1 MFCQHCGAS
10 LAAGAAFCATCG
22 RPVAGGPAPAMAAT
36 SPAAAAAYAA
46 PRPVYAGFWL
56 RLVAYIVDE
65 LLLGFVGGT
74 LFFLFFASRFLTQH
88 SGRDGFAPGPD
99 FFIFLTPIILI
110 SVAMQ
115 WLYHA
120 FLESSEWQAT
130 VGKKLVGI
138 VVTDLAGNRIDFV
151 RATWRHFAKILSSAI
166 LLIGYLMAGFTERK
180 QALHDILAGTLV
192 IRR

>member
-22 RPVAGGPAPAMAAT
+22 RPVAAGPAATIAAA
-36 SPAAAAAYAA
+36 SPAAAAYAA

-56 RLVAYIVDE
+56 RLVAYIVDA
-65 LLLGFVGGT
+65 LLLGIIGGT
-74 LFFLFFASRFLTQH
+74 IFFLFLALGWLSWR
-88 SGRDGFAPGPD
+88 SGRGWPAPGPE
-99 FFIFLTPIILI
+99 FFLSLLMPMILI
-110 SVAMQ
+110 SVAIK

-130 VGKKLVGI
+130 VGKKLVGV
-138 VVTDLAGNRIDFV
+138 VVTDLTGNRIDFV
-151 RATWRHFAKILSSAI
+151 RATWRHFAKILSGAI

-192 IRR
+192 LRR